1 MWYLFGA
8 KQLWETR
15 QDKKTSTKKPALH
28 VTGKWS
34 PYVTLPDHEP
44 WAIFAPEG
52 LFSRTGNLE
61 IRVIRTGAYR
71 SIPEKNFLCV
81 FLVFCLNVV
90 PLTENRWN
98 QEGPLQPAKW
108 FHWASHSFN
117 KSPEHMLYMFICLYK
132 YKVYVHILYTYLV
145 TVLSDKRET
154 YIVTCGC
161 TFDAGK
167 VPALLYTSLLKG
179 VWMQTQNQT
188 KHTGSKNRGLL
199 LSWNQLSL
207 CYTQKPYVCFYSAPN
222 AFGSEITPSKI
233 KLWFW
238 AWP

>member
-1 MWYLFGA
+1 MWYSFGA

-15 QDKKTSTKKPALH
+15 QDKKRQQKSQPFMLQESGVLMSPFLIMNPEPYLH
-28 VTGKWS
+28 QKASFPELAIWKSGS
-34 PYVTLPDHEP
+34 SELEP
-44 WAIFAPEG
+44 
-52 LFSRTGNLE
+52 
-61 IRVIRTGAYR
+61 TGASQR
-71 SIPEKNFLCV
+71 RISSVSSLSFVLMWCHWQKTGEIKKVPFNLLSV
-81 FLVFCLNVV
+81 STGPVIHSTNLLNI
-90 PLTENRWN
+90 
-98 QEGPLQPAKW
+98 
-108 FHWASHSFN
+108 
-117 KSPEHMLYMFICLYK
+117 YCI
-132 YKVYVHILYTYLV
+132 LV

-188 KHTGSKNRGLL
+188 KHTGSKNRGPL

-207 CYTQKPYVCFYSAPN
+207 CYTQKPYVCFYSAPD